1 MLLQPSE
8 SGQFLTSLNCCHM
21 VSADMHQTLESL
33 THQVFSKIVNK
44 NSNPHQGSPKS
55 S

>member
-1 MLLQPSE
+1 
-8 SGQFLTSLNCCHM
+8 M

-44 NSNPHQGSPKS
+44 NSNSRQGSPKS